1 MNQSQK
7 IEKENKMK
15 KRNKINKINQVFAS
29 ILLGGAI
36 LGGSGIAFSAG
47 AQVGVSMVEMSA
59 QGKVMETDPNIFT
72 EKVGEQ
78 FFKAMKDNQSQI
90 KQNPNLLKNVV
101 EKNVLPYVNVKYV
114 GAKIMGPR
122 FKSFDESERQRY
134 FQKLEKYLIA
144 NYAQVF
150 TLYKGQDVKYVKVP
164 YNNEEIVRTN
174 VQVIQPKGNPIHVFF
189 SLRKNTKTNEWQLFD
204 ITSEGISFVE
214 SKAGEWR
221 ENFKSN
227 DKFEKLLQ
235 YLDDVSQSN
244 ISIAK

>member
-1 MNQSQK
+1 
-7 IEKENKMK
+7 MK
-15 KRNKINKINQVFAS
+15 KRNKINKINKVFAS
-29 ILLGGAI
+29 ILLSGTIFGGVISWSPVAQAETPTI
-36 LGGSGIAFSAG
+36 G
-47 AQVGVSMVEMSA
+47 ASA
-59 QGKVMETDPNIFT
+59 QGKVMESEPNIFT
-72 EKVGEQ
+72 EEVGSR
-78 FFKAMKDNQSQI
+78 FFKLMKEKQAKI
-90 KQNPNLLKNVV
+90 KQNPNILKTIV
-101 EKNVLPYVNVKYV
+101 EENLMPYVNVRYI
-114 GAKIMGPR
+114 GAKIMGVK
-122 FKSFDESERQRY
+122 FKSFSEEDRQRY

-174 VQVIQPKGNPIHVFF
+174 VQVIQSQGNPIHVFF

>member
-1 MNQSQK
+1 MNQLQK
-7 IEKENKMK
+7 IEKGNQMR

-29 ILLGGAI
+29 ILLSGAIFGGAI
-36 LGGSGIAFSAG
+36 SLSPVVRAE
-47 AQVGVSMVEMSA
+47 VPMMNVST
-59 QGKVMETDPNIFT
+59 QGKVMESDPNIFT
-72 EKVGEQ
+72 EEVGSR
-78 FFKAMKDNQSQI
+78 FFKLMKEKQAQI
-90 KQNPNLLKNVV
+90 KQNPNTLKAIV
-101 EKNVLPYVNVKYV
+101 EENLMPYVNVRYI
-114 GAKIMGPR
+114 GAKIMGIK
-122 FKSFDESERQRY
+122 FKSFSEEDRQRY
-134 FQKLEKYLIA
+134 FQKLEKYLIS

-174 VQVIQPKGNPIHVFF
+174 VQVIQSQGNPIHVFF

-214 SKAGEWR
+214 SKTGEWK

>member
-29 ILLGGAI
+29 ILLVGMISGGTISLSPVAQAETPTI
-36 LGGSGIAFSAG
+36 G
-47 AQVGVSMVEMSA
+47 ASA
-59 QGKVMETDPNIFT
+59 QGKVMESDPNIFT
-72 EKVGEQ
+72 EEVGSR
-78 FFKAMKDNQSQI
+78 FFKLMKEKQAQI
-90 KQNPNLLKNVV
+90 KQSPNTLKAIV
-101 EKNVLPYVNVKYV
+101 EENLIPYVNVRYI
-114 GAKIMGPR
+114 GAKIMGIK
-122 FKSFDESERQRY
+122 FKSFSEEDRQRY

-174 VQVIQPKGNPIHVFF
+174 VQVIQSQGNPIHVFF

-214 SKAGEWR
+214 SKTGEWK

-235 YLDDVSQSN
+235 YLDNVSQSN